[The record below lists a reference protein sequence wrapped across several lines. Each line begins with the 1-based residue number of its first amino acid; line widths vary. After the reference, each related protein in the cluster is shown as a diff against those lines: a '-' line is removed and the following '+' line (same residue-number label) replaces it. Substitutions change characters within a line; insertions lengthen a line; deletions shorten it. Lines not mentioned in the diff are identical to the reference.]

1 LLILDF
7 RFKIS
12 DLAGKD
18 KHEAFVL
25 SELGLKSKICNPK
38 SKISYSL
45 TFVNLNIS
53 YDHKQA
59 GTYIR

>member
-1 LLILDF
+1 M
-7 RFKIS
+7 
-12 DLAGKD
+12 AGKD

-25 SELGLKSKICNPK
+25 SELGIKSKNRDTK
-38 SKISYSL
+38 SKISYYL
-45 TFVNLNIS
+45 TFVNLNIG